1 MSLRNAH
8 DLPAGGIILEAGNS
22 HAYNTGDWRTF
33 KPVFVAENC
42 IHCMF
47 CWIYCPD
54 SSVLIEASGE
64 KTKMTGF
71 DYDHCKGCGICAQ
84 HCPPAAKGKAA
95 IVMVRDEK

>member
-22 HAYNTGDWRTF
+22 QSYNTGDWRTF
-33 KPVFVAENC
+33 KPEFVAENC
-42 IHCMF
+42 INCMF

-54 SSVLIEASGE
+54 SAVLIDASGE

>member
-1 MSLRNAH
+1 MSLKRAH
-8 DLPAGGIILEAGNS
+8 DLPAGGIIVEAGNS
-22 HAYNTGDWRTF
+22 HSYKTGDWRTF
-33 KPVFVAENC
+33 KPEFVAENC

-54 SSVLIEASGE
+54 TAVNIDASGD
-64 KTKMTGF
+64 KSRMIGF

-84 HCPPAAKGKAA
+84 HCPPALKGKAA